1 WIFDLDGTLTN
12 AQHDFA
18 AIRRELGIPAEED
31 ILEHLGRLPI
41 AERDELNARLDDIE
55 LRLASQ
61 VEPAPGAAELI
72 RELHG
77 RGARLG
83 ILTRNLRT
91 VALASRDR
99 IGVVECYAPEHV
111 LGRNDTAPQPA
122 PDGIHQLRAGGQ
134 VRREQAARAGE
145 LALDRVA

>member
-1 WIFDLDGTLTN
+1 MRSGSIARCAWVTGCCTPWTAPRPAAPGASPVVWCTTVPATWGPRWRRTRCCLTATTGPDLPLRGWIFDLDGTLTI

-61 VEPAPGAAELI
+61 V
-72 RELHG
+72 
-77 RGARLG
+77 
-83 ILTRNLRT
+83 
-91 VALASRDR
+91 
-99 IGVVECYAPEHV
+99 
-111 LGRNDTAPQPA
+111 
-122 PDGIHQLRAGGQ
+122 
-134 VRREQAARAGE
+134 
-145 LALDRVA
+145 

>member
-1 WIFDLDGTLTN
+1 MRSGSIARCAWMTGCCTPWTAPRPAAPGASPVVCCATVAVNWWPRCRRSRCCVSAMAVSGLPLRGWIFDLDGTLTI

-83 ILTRNLRT
+83 
-91 VALASRDR
+91 
-99 IGVVECYAPEHV
+99 
-111 LGRNDTAPQPA
+111 
-122 PDGIHQLRAGGQ
+122 
-134 VRREQAARAGE
+134 
-145 LALDRVA
+145 